1 MFCIKQSLS
10 SEQKDELIL
19 FEDLFR
25 EPKEESTYHKTLILK
40 RDSIVDYTLTK
51 KEEGFVFLVSA
62 EKCFLK
68 LEYFP

>member
-1 MFCIKQSLS
+1 M
-10 SEQKDELIL
+10 

-40 RDSIVDYTLTK
+40 RDSIVDYTVTK